1 MESLYLLIPLSII
14 LAFIMGYFFW
24 WSTKNGQFDDLKGP
38 AHRILMDNDDI
49 VNEPETE
56 TAPIE
61 NKTETLAEQ
70 QEAYTES
77 KPEPSTTQD
86 TEEQKNNE

>member
-14 LAFIMGYFFW
+14 LAFFMGYFFW

-49 VNEPETE
+49 INEPE
-56 TAPIE
+56 
-61 NKTETLAEQ
+61 AE
-70 QEAYTES
+70 EAVNEQAEEKPTES
-77 KPEPSTTQD
+77 DIKTQTIQTTDQD
-86 TEEQKNNE
+86 QKEELNK

>member
-14 LAFIMGYFFW
+14 LAFFMGYFFW

-49 VNEPETE
+49 INEPE
-56 TAPIE
+56 
-61 NKTETLAEQ
+61 AE
-70 QEAYTES
+70 EAVNEQAVEIPTES
-77 KPEPSTTQD
+77 DIKTQIIQTTEQD
-86 TEEQKNNE
+86 QKEEQNK

>member
-38 AHRILMDNDDI
+38 AHRILMDNDK
-49 VNEPETE
+49 VERENETE
-56 TAPIE
+56 AIGSE
-61 NKTETLAEQ
+61 AEQ
-70 QEAYTES
+70 ENHSQAASTLK
-77 KPEPSTTQD
+77 KPEHIEHQ
-86 TEEQKNNE
+86 